1 MEHKTIKRNIKN
13 PRLFAIPLFLIFS
26 LPVFAQTALSFGLE
40 VALYTGYSSNY
51 GLDFISG
58 YPFIEFQTGPFFA
71 SAFGGGGLSCRLEAS
86 YQFGGNL
93 GFLLGDCFI
102 GGGAG
107 MAGPNLSGES
117 ALYPFVRGFAGVGD
131 FTSGDNAS
139 YVKLY
144 YDYNFN
150 DNGYKLGILFG
161 GKFSLLFNDAPARP
175 VFASTSSST
184 RYPTIT
190 PEELKEVELF
200 YAGTVYDIERRG
212 KRMYINNI
220 SDRNKFIQ
228 KFHGNPNT
236 YAVKESKNQKLPYYN
251 IYEVSEKDII
261 RLVKQEQNLFL
272 KVRMI
277 HDWVSDIFIYDYD
290 YAWYM
295 DNVRY
300 ENNIFTLRQIV
311 QRQRGVC
318 FEYAILFWFLA
329 DAAGIDCYLISD
341 RSKPGV
347 GHAYNMVVIDGT
359 GYIVDTTFDSGN
371 RYENNFVTKFD
382 RMISKDYFMLGVSES
397 YRRRRW

>member
-1 MEHKTIKRNIKN
+1 M
-13 PRLFAIPLFLIFS
+13 LFLIFS
-26 LPVFAQTALSFGLE
+26 QPAFAQTVLSLGIEGL
-40 VALYTGYSSNY
+40 LYTGYSSNY

-71 SAFGGGGLSCRLEAS
+71 SAFGGGGLSVKIEVGEQFS
-86 YQFGGNL
+86 YQFGANL
-93 GFLLGDCFI
+93 GFLLGYFFI

-117 ALYPFVRGFAGVGD
+117 ALYPFIRGMAGAGAGDDD
-131 FTSGDNAS
+131 FTTFVYA
-139 YVKLY
+139 KLY

-150 DNGYKLGILFG
+150 DNGYKVGILFG
-161 GKFSLLFNDAPARP
+161 WKGSLWFNAAPARHIS
-175 VFASTSSST
+175 ASTSSST

-190 PEELKEVELF
+190 PEELREVELF

-212 KRMYINNI
+212 KRMFINNI

-228 KFHGNPNT
+228 RFQGNPNT

-261 RLVKQEQNLFL
+261 RLVKQEQNQFL